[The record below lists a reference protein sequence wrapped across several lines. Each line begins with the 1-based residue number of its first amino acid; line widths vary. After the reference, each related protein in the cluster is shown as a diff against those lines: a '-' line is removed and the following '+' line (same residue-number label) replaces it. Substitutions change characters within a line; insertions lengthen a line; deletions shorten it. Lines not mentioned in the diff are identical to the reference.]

1 MKRWFISFNKK
12 IRVQAI
18 IYTTI
23 ACKTDFGSPPI
34 KKKTERKMKEA
45 GVEIFPYRS
54 VLFYLLANRLNYRT
68 YRKIIVID
76 GQTAFT
82 GGINVSEKYINNKPK
97 KL

>member
-23 ACKTDFGSPPI
+23 ACKTNFGSPWI

-45 GVEIFPYRS
+45 LWRS
-54 VLFYLLANRLNYRT
+54 FRIVLYYFTCWPTAST
-68 YRKIIVID
+68 IAPTAKGIVID

-82 GGINVSEKYINNKPK
+82 GDINVTDKYINNKPK

>member
-1 MKRWFISFNKK
+1 
-12 IRVQAI
+12 
-18 IYTTI
+18 
-23 ACKTDFGSPPI
+23 
-34 KKKTERKMKEA
+34 MKEA

-82 GGINVSEKYINNKPK
+82 GGIMQAINTLTTNQKNDIVGIRI
-97 KL
+97 